1 LAYENTKN
9 STARDRTAYAMKFQL
24 MLAPMEG
31 ITDAAFRTLAHQNG
45 ADLTFTEMARIANLA
60 RNRKGEMA
68 RIAIPD
74 STPTQIQLVGSKLAE
89 YERFLSVFKP
99 SEGFHGFN
107 LNLGCPS
114 PSFIRQGIGA
124 AMIKRV
130 TRVQEIINIIDG
142 HGYECSVK
150 LRLGLNQY
158 EKEKGAYLNLIKN
171 VDASFFIVH
180 ARTAAQTERDPADF
194 TVYSRCIATGK
205 KIVANGEI
213 KTREQ
218 AMEMKEKGMY
228 GAMIG
233 KTAIDNPG
241 IFRELDVG

>member
-1 LAYENTKN
+1 
-9 STARDRTAYAMKFQL
+9 MKFQL

-31 ITDAAFRTLAHQNG
+31 VTDAAFRALAHRNG
-45 ADLTFTEMARIANLA
+45 ADLTFTEIARVSNLA
-60 RNRKGEMA
+60 RGKKGELA

-74 STPTQIQLVGSKLAE
+74 STPTQIQLAGSKLGE
-89 YERFLSVFKP
+89 YEKFLSTF
-99 SEGFHGFN
+99 EAAGGFRGFN

-130 TRVQEIINIIDG
+130 ARVQEIVRLVNG
-142 HGYECSVK
+142 HGFECSIK

-158 EKEKGAYLNLIKN
+158 EKERGAYLNLIKS

-180 ARTAAQTERDPADF
+180 ARTAAQTELDPADVS
-194 TVYSRCIATGK
+194 VYKRCIATGK
-205 KIVANGEI
+205 RIVANGGI

-218 AMEMKEKGMY
+218 AAEMKARGMY

-233 KTAIDNPG
+233 RTAIGNPK
-241 IFRELDVG
+241 IFSELDVG

>member
-1 LAYENTKN
+1 
-9 STARDRTAYAMKFQL
+9 MKFQL

-31 ITDAAFRTLAHQNG
+31 ITDAAFRTLAHENG
-45 ADLTFTEMARIANLA
+45 ADLTFTEMARVANLA
-60 RNRKGEMA
+60 RNKKGELA
-68 RIAIPD
+68 RISIPD
-74 STPTQIQLVGSKLAE
+74 STPTQIQLAGSKLAE
-89 YERFLSVFKP
+89 YEKFLSIFKP
-99 SEGFHGFN
+99 SEGFRGFN

-114 PSFIRQGIGA
+114 PEFIRQGIGA

-130 TRVQEIINIIDG
+130 TRVQEVIKIIDK

-180 ARTAAQTERDPADF
+180 ARTAAQTDRDPVDVSAYEPC
-194 TVYSRCIATGK
+194 VATGK
-205 KIVANGEI
+205 KIVANGGI
-213 KTREQ
+213 KTKEQ
-218 AMEMKEKGMY
+218 VAEMKEKGMY

-233 KTAIDNPG
+233 KAAIDNPG

>member
-1 LAYENTKN
+1 
-9 STARDRTAYAMKFQL
+9 MKFQL

-31 ITDAAFRTLAHQNG
+31 VTDAAFRTLAYENG
-45 ADLTFTEMARIANLA
+45 ADLTFTEIARVANLA
-60 RNRKGEMA
+60 RGKKGELA

-74 STPTQIQLVGSKLAE
+74 STPTQIQLAGSKLEE
-89 YERFLSVFKP
+89 YEKFLTAFKAP
-99 SEGFHGFN
+99 EGFRGFN

-130 TRVQEIINIIDG
+130 ARVQEIIKIINSHD
-142 HGYECSVK
+142 YECSIK

-158 EKEKGAYLNLIKN
+158 EKERGAYLNIIKST
-171 VDASFFIVH
+171 DASFFIVH
-180 ARTAAQTERDPADF
+180 ARTAAQTDKDPADIS
-194 TVYSRCIATGK
+194 VYKRCIATGK
-205 KIVANGEI
+205 KIVANGGI
-213 KTREQ
+213 RTREQ
-218 AMEMKEKGMY
+218 AAEMKEQGMY

>member
-1 LAYENTKN
+1 
-9 STARDRTAYAMKFQL
+9 

-31 ITDAAFRTLAHQNG
+31 ITDAAFRTLAHRNG
-45 ADLTFTEMARIANLA
+45 ADLTFTEIARVANLA
-60 RNRKGEMA
+60 KGKKSELA
-68 RIAIPD
+68 RISILD
-74 STPTQIQLVGSKLAE
+74 STPTQIQLAGSKLKE
-89 YERFLSVFKP
+89 YEKFLSVFKAP
-99 SEGFHGFN
+99 DGFRGFN

-114 PSFIRQGIGA
+114 PEFIKQGIGA

-130 TRVQEIINIIDG
+130 TRVQEIIQLINK

-180 ARTAAQTERDPADF
+180 ARTATQTEQDPADF

-205 KIVANGEI
+205 KIVANGGI
-213 KTREQ
+213 NTREQ
-218 AMEMKEKGMY
+218 AAKMKEKGMY
-228 GAMIG
+228 GVMIG
-233 KTAIDNPG
+233 KKAIDNPK

>member
-1 LAYENTKN
+1 
-9 STARDRTAYAMKFQL
+9 MKFQL

-31 ITDAAFRTLAHQNG
+31 ITDATFRTLAHKNG
-45 ADLTFTEMARIANLA
+45 ADLTFTEMARVSNLA
-60 RNRKGEMA
+60 RGKKGELA

-74 STPTQIQLVGSKLAE
+74 ATPTQIQLAGSKLPE
-89 YERFLSVFKP
+89 YENFLSTFKA
-99 SEGFHGFN
+99 SEGFRGFN

-130 TRVQEIINIIDG
+130 ARVQEIIGLINR
-142 HGYECSVK
+142 HGFECSVK

-158 EKEKGAYLNLIKN
+158 EKERGAYLNLIKSA
-171 VDASFFIVH
+171 DASFFIVH
-180 ARTAAQTERDPADF
+180 ARTAAQTDEDPADVS
-194 TVYSRCIATGK
+194 VYKRCIATGK
-205 KIVANGEI
+205 KIVANGGV

-218 AMEMKEKGMY
+218 AAEMKAKGMY
-228 GAMIG
+228 GVMIG
-233 KTAIDNPG
+233 KAASSNPN

>member
-1 LAYENTKN
+1 
-9 STARDRTAYAMKFQL
+9 

-31 ITDAAFRTLAHQNG
+31 ITDAAFRTLAYQNG
-45 ADLTFTEMARIANLA
+45 ADLTFTEIARVSNLA
-60 RNRKGEMA
+60 RGKKGELA

-74 STPTQIQLVGSKLAE
+74 STPTQIQLAGSKLDE
-89 YERFLSVFKP
+89 YERFLSVFKAP
-99 SEGFHGFN
+99 EGFRGFN

-130 TRVQEIINIIDG
+130 TRVQEIIRLING

-158 EKEKGAYLNLIKN
+158 EKERGAYLNLIRN

-180 ARTAAQTERDPADF
+180 ARTAAQTERDPVDVL
-194 TVYSRCIATGK
+194 VYNRCIATGK
-205 KIVANGEI
+205 KIVANGGI
-213 KTREQ
+213 RTREQ
-218 AMEMKEKGMY
+218 AMEMKAKGMY

-233 KTAIDNPG
+233 KIAINNPNV
-241 IFRELDVG
+241 FRELDVG

>member
-1 LAYENTKN
+1 
-9 STARDRTAYAMKFQL
+9 
-24 MLAPMEG
+24 MEG
-31 ITDAAFRTLAHQNG
+31 ITDAAFRTLAHRNG
-45 ADLTFTEMARIANLA
+45 ADLTFTEIARVANLA
-60 RNRKGEMA
+60 KRKKGELA

-74 STPTQIQLVGSKLAE
+74 STPTQIQLAGSKLGE

-99 SEGFHGFN
+99 SEGFRGFN

-114 PSFIRQGIGA
+114 PDFIRQGIGA

-130 TRVQEIINIIDG
+130 TRVQEIIKLING
-142 HGYECSVK
+142 HGFECSVK

-158 EKEKGAYLNLIKN
+158 EKEKGAYLNLIKS

-194 TVYSRCIATGK
+194 SVYNRCIATGK
-205 KIVANGEI
+205 RIVANGGI

-218 AMEMKEKGMY
+218 AAEMKARGMY

-233 KTAIDNPG
+233 KTAIDDPSV
-241 IFRELDVG
+241 FRELDVG

>member
-1 LAYENTKN
+1 
-9 STARDRTAYAMKFQL
+9 MKFQL

-31 ITDAAFRTLAHQNG
+31 ITDAAFRTLAYRNG
-45 ADLTFTEMARIANLA
+45 ADLTFTEIARVANLA
-60 RNRKGEMA
+60 KGKRGEME

-74 STPTQIQLVGSKLAE
+74 ATPTQIQLAGSKIAE

-99 SEGFHGFN
+99 SEGFRGFN

-130 TRVQEIINIIDG
+130 TRVQEIIQLINT

-158 EKEKGAYLNLIKN
+158 EKERGAYLNLIN
-171 VDASFFIVH
+171 SVDASFFIVH
-180 ARTAAQTERDPADF
+180 ARTAAQTERDAADY
-194 TVYSRCIATGK
+194 TVYKRCIATGK
-205 KIVANGEI
+205 RIVANGGV

-218 AMEMKEKGMY
+218 ALEMKERGMY

-233 KTAIDNPG
+233 KTAIDNPNV
-241 IFRELDVG
+241 FKELDVG

>member
-1 LAYENTKN
+1 MKMADNV
-9 STARDRTAYAMKFQL
+9 KFQL

-31 ITDAAFRTLAHQNG
+31 ITDASFRAHAYKNG
-45 ADLTFTEMARIANLA
+45 ADLTFTEIARVSNLA
-60 RNRKGEMA
+60 RGKKGELA
-68 RIAIPD
+68 RIGIPD
-74 STPTQIQLVGSKLAE
+74 GTPTQIQLAGSKLEE
-89 YERFLSVFKP
+89 YEKFLAEFKAP
-99 SEGFHGFN
+99 EGFRGFN

-130 TRVQEIINIIDG
+130 ARVQEIIRLING
-142 HGYECSVK
+142 HGFECSVK

-158 EKEKGAYLNLIKN
+158 EKERGAYLNIIKN

-180 ARTAAQTERDPADF
+180 ARTAVQTEQDLADVS
-194 TVYSRCIATGK
+194 VYKRCIATGK
-205 KIVANGEI
+205 RIVANGGI

-218 AMEMKEKGMY
+218 AAEMKANGMY

-233 KTAIDNPG
+233 KMAIENSK